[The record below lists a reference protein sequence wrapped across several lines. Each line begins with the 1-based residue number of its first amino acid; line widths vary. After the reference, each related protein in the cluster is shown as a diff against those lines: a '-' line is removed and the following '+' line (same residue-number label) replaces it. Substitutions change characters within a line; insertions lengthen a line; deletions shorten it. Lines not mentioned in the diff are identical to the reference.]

1 MTPEKPTLDALV
13 QEAKSD
19 AGLDIDW
26 GKVEA
31 KLFPRVEREA
41 RAQAALVAYAGAKRA
56 WGAAAVVIAIAA
68 AVPLFFSSLGGGRG
82 GDAPLGEAS
91 AVRAATAGVL
101 QEKDGPAVVHATAA
115 GAPNGAAARE
125 VGAGGA
131 IMQGEVIETRAG
143 RALFKRT
150 EPSSVTWSLEDGS
163 QAEVL
168 AARGT
173 LVLALA
179 KGAIEAQVAPVSEG
193 EAFAI
198 DVEGSRVAVHGT
210 HLRVERQGNRAIV
223 DLREGVVSIG
233 APPKSGST
241 YGDLVTAPAHVEFD
255 SSDPHGTLK
264 VSHEPARVRAPQLLE
279 PSRVQPPPGNRA
291 VSLPAPVAA
300 SPTPPP
306 LPAPLGN
313 AAPHPPVAQAATAP
327 SPPVPA
333 PVAPAAVTSP
343 VPPPP
348 APARV
353 DPNPEGTIANQVR
366 ACERKHVEHADGVVI
381 TVSTRLELRIGDAG
395 MVTAAVFDPPLRA
408 EVQACAASAIYGTR
422 FSQPGAVSIGIDVTP

>member
-13 QEAKSD
+13 QEAKLD
-19 AGLDIDW
+19 ASPDIDW

-41 RAQAALVAYAGAKRA
+41 RAEAALAAYAGAKRA
-56 WGAAAVVIAIAA
+56 WAAAAVVIAVAA
-68 AVPLFFSSLGGGRG
+68 AVPLLFPRAGA
-82 GDAPLGEAS
+82 APLGEAS
-91 AVRAATAGVL
+91 AARPAGAGVL
-101 QEKDGPAVVHATAA
+101 LEKDGPAIVHATAA
-115 GAPNGAAARE
+115 RAPGGATARDLG
-125 VGAGGA
+125 VGGA
-131 IMQGEVIETRAG
+131 IAQGDVIDTRAG
-143 RALFKRT
+143 RAVFKRT
-150 EPSSVTWSLEDGS
+150 EPSSVAWSLEDGS
-163 QAEVL
+163 QVEVR

-179 KGAIEAQVAPVSEG
+179 KGAVEAQVAPVAEG

-210 HLRVERQGNRAIV
+210 HLRVERQGNRAVV

-255 SSDPHGTLK
+255 STDPHGTLK
-264 VSHEPARVRAPQLLE
+264 VSHELGRVRAPQLLE
-279 PSRVQPPPGNRA
+279 PSHAQPPSTLRMP
-291 VSLPAPVAA
+291 SLPTPVAA
-300 SPTPPP
+300 IPTPA
-306 LPAPLGN
+306 PAPLGN
-313 AAPHPPVAQAATAP
+313 TPPRPAVVAAPAPAP
-327 SPPVPA
+327 SPPLPVAVPVPA
-333 PVAPAAVTSP
+333 APAAVSSP

-353 DPNPEGTIANQVR
+353 DPNPEGTIADQVR
-366 ACERKHVEHADGVVI
+366 ACARKHVEHADGVVI
-381 TVSTRLELRIGDAG
+381 TVSTRLELRIGDTG